1 MHIIDKVILIYHNRI
16 IFINYYVFNK
26 IKIKTYNK
34 LINKKLKSIKI
45 IKYK

>member
-26 IKIKTYNK
+26 RTIKTYNK
-34 LINKKLKSIKI
+34 LINKKLKQITI
-45 IKYK
+45 IKCK